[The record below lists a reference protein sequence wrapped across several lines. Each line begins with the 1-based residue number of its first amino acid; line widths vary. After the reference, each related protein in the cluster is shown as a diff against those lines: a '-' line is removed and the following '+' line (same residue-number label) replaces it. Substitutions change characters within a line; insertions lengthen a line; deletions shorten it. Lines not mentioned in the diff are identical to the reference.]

1 MIIKVTAIHY
11 YYYYYY
17 YYYHYY
23 YYYSTITIKK
33 IKTINLIWRIELK
46 TIKILTKRPRNK
58 NRNQKKV
65 DQIKIISIIIKK
77 NKKS

>member
-17 YYYHYY
+17 YHYYY
-23 YYYSTITIKK
+23 YYYSTTIIKK

>member
-17 YYYHYY
+17 HYYY
-23 YYYSTITIKK
+23 YYYSTTIIKK

>member
-1 MIIKVTAIHY
+1 MIIKVIAIY

-46 TIKILTKRPRNK
+46 TIKILTKRPRKK
-58 NRNQKKV
+58 NRNQKKM

>member
-17 YYYHYY
+17 YYHYYY
-23 YYYSTITIKK
+23 YYYSTTIIKK

-77 NKKS
+77 K

>member
-1 MIIKVTAIHY
+1 
-11 YYYYYY
+11 
-17 YYYHYY
+17 
-23 YYYSTITIKK
+23 
-33 IKTINLIWRIELK
+33 LK

-77 NKKS
+77 IKNHKLDLKGKKINKKNKAKVPNRNILFIQIRNQWLN

>member
-17 YYYHYY
+17 YYHYYY
-23 YYYSTITIKK
+23 YYYSTTIIKK